1 MERKYF
7 QAFKMTHIK
16 TGGYEWKKKFPIQ
29 HGKTRILD
37 TKKAQK

>member
-16 TGGYEWKKKFPIQ
+16 TGGYEWKKNSQ
-29 HGKTRILD
+29 YSTGK
-37 TKKAQK
+37 QGF